1 METAIIVVWSAT
13 LVIALLLTLWIL
25 KLVFMIV
32 RTEQD
37 ILNLA
42 QTTLTAA
49 QGIER
54 NTALISGLE
63 ATKGV
68 AGKILGA
75 PSSAVKIVNNKIILQ
90 TPFNQRLSHRTQFLP
105 Y

>member
-1 METAIIVVWSAT
+1 METAIIVVWSVT
-13 LVIALLLTLWIL
+13 LIIALLLTLWIL

-63 ATKGV
+63 ATRGV

-75 PSSAVKIVNNKIILQ
+75 ATAIEAGSASIKQKLSSVGRAL
-90 TPFNQRLSHRTQFLP
+90 TEGSL
-105 Y
+105 

>member
-1 METAIIVVWSAT
+1 METAIIIIWSVT
-13 LVIALLLTLWIL
+13 LVVALILTLWIL

-32 RTEQD
+32 RTEKD
-37 ILNLA
+37 IISLA
-42 QTTLTAA
+42 QTTLTASH
-49 QGIER
+49 GIER

-75 PSSAVKIVNNKIILQ
+75 AVAIEAGSNSIKKKLQ
-90 TPFNQRLSHRTQFLP
+90 GVEKALRERSL
-105 Y
+105 

>member
-1 METAIIVVWSAT
+1 METAIIIVWSVT
-13 LVIALLLTLWIL
+13 LVVALGLTLWIL
-25 KLVFMIV
+25 KLVELIV

-42 QTTLTAA
+42 RTTLTAA
-49 QGIER
+49 QGIKN

-75 PSSAVKIVNNKIILQ
+75 AIAIESVSASIKQKLASVGRAL
-90 TPFNQRLSHRTQFLP
+90 TERSL
-105 Y
+105 

>member
-1 METAIIVVWSAT
+1 METAIIIVWSVT
-13 LVIALLLTLWIL
+13 LVVALGLTLWIL
-25 KLVFMIV
+25 KLVELIV

-42 QTTLTAA
+42 KTTLAAA
-49 QGIER
+49 QGIKN

-75 PSSAVKIVNNKIILQ
+75 AIAIESVSASIKQKLASVGRAL
-90 TPFNQRLSHRTQFLP
+90 TERSL
-105 Y
+105 

>member
-1 METAIIVVWSAT
+1 MDTSITIVWSAT
-13 LVIALLLTLWIL
+13 LIIALLLTLWIL

-42 QTTLTAA
+42 QRTLTAA

-54 NTALISGLE
+54 NTSLISGLE

-75 PSSAVKIVNNKIILQ
+75 ATAIEAGSDSIKQKLSSVGQALIKRSL
-90 TPFNQRLSHRTQFLP
+90 
-105 Y
+105 

>member
-1 METAIIVVWSAT
+1 MDTSIIVVWSAT
-13 LVIALLLTLWIL
+13 LIIALLLTLWIL

-54 NTALISGLE
+54 NTNLIQGLE

-75 PSSAVKIVNNKIILQ
+75 ATAIEAGSASIRQKLSSVGQALIKRSL
-90 TPFNQRLSHRTQFLP
+90 
-105 Y
+105 